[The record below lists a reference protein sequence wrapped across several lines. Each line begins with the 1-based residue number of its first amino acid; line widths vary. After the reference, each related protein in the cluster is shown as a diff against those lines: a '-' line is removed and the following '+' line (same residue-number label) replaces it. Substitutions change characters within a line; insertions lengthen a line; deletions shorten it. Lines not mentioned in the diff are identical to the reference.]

1 MNNLYQM
8 YEQLFDTINEL
19 EKRLKKNFDLLQKQ
33 IDTIKNQQN
42 TSTTTSATNS
52 NNFNQN

>member
-1 MNNLYQM
+1 M